1 MIQIL
6 VECDPK
12 LESPKDNIV
21 KEITNY
27 ALKNNDILNAGIS
40 IVFAQDNLLN
50 ELKKKYFYK
59 DEFTDVIAF
68 RLNEYSNNYV
78 DGEIYISLPRAKINA
93 KRYKDPYNKEIARLI
108 IHGTL
113 HLLGFEDKSKAKK
126 VEMTKMEELYLNQ
139 VNWEGLL

>member
-1 MIQIL
+1 MIQVLI
-6 VECDPK
+6 ECDPV
-12 LESPKDNIV
+12 LESPIDNIV
-21 KEITNY
+21 KEITDY
-27 ALKNNDILNAGIS
+27 ILKNNDISAAEIT
-40 IVFAQDNLLN
+40 IVFGQDRLLN
-50 ELKKKYFYK
+50 KLKKLYFYK

-78 DGEIYISLPRAKINA
+78 EGEIYISLPRAKINA
-93 KRYKDPYNKEIARLI
+93 KKYKDPYNKEIARLI

-126 VEMTKMEELYLNQ
+126 VEMTEMEELYLKQ